1 MKHLSR
7 LAAFAVALA
16 SPILFAQ
23 STSISGTVNDPTGA
37 VIPGVKVSVE
47 NTATGLKRQEVSDNQ
62 GRYSFPQL
70 NPGTYKLSAQAAGFS
85 DVTIQGIQ
93 LQVNSPANLNV
104 TFDKLSSTKGEVV
117 LVEGGAIQVNTTDA
131 TLGNAIGTEA
141 IQQLPF
147 FARNVAG
154 LLAFQAGVT
163 NFGSNMVS
171 ATTGRD
177 DDRNGAVN
185 GGKSD
190 QANVTLDGI
199 DSNDQNGRTAFTSVL
214 RVTLDSVQ
222 EFRTTTTNA
231 NADQGRSSGAQISL
245 VTKGG
250 TNELHGSLY
259 EYHRNTVTSANSFFN
274 NSSGVARP
282 ALLINVFGGSLGGKI
297 PMTKNRA
304 FFFLNYEGRRDASA
318 TNISRVVPSD
328 LLRQGIV
335 QYTDPA
341 NPGKTVQVGP
351 DTIKNSIDP
360 LHLGPNPAVLKIFN
374 AYPHGNDTSLGDG
387 INFVGYRFTAP
398 VRSDQNTYIARF
410 DWNIDAA
417 GKHMIFWRG
426 NLQNDSA
433 NGTPQF
439 SGAQPNSVTLAN
451 NKGYGVSYTSIIRP
465 NFVSTTR
472 YGLTR
477 AGGET
482 SGIQST
488 PAVTFR
494 GLDSIN
500 GLSTGIAR
508 IVPVH
513 NITQD
518 FVWTKGAHEVKLGG
532 VLRFIS
538 NQSNNYANTYNSGL
552 TNASWLRGTGSD
564 LTPSYVPQKDSLTF
578 ADAMV
583 ALLGVVSQGTGNFH
597 YDVAGTLFGQGQPVK
612 RTFAN
617 QEYEWYVQDTWKIR
631 RDLTLSIGL
640 RHSLMPAV
648 YEANGQQISSS
659 IPLNDFFNKRQ
670 GLADQGLSQAGV
682 GKISYVVASGP
693 GGSQLYPDQ
702 MKNFAPRFALAY
714 SPSGDSGI
722 RRFLFGEKGRSSFR
736 AGWGMFYDLF
746 GQPLTSTA
754 DASAFGLA
762 SSLTNPAG
770 QLTSATAPRFTDFSA
785 VPTQL
790 VRAAPKGGFP
800 VAQPDNFAITNSID
814 NGIRA
819 PYTMNSNLSF
829 SREFGKGLLIQAS
842 YVGRQSRR
850 SLINRDLAMPTNPT
864 DTKSG
869 QTYFQA
875 ATQMMQ
881 YLLAKPSNVT
891 TPNWITA
898 MPKIPYFEN
907 LWTNAAYPKLGL
919 SATQVI
925 AADASYNE
933 FPVDFTSTLADID
946 EYCDP
951 DGSSFDSSSISSI
964 NTVGC
969 SNKGPNFQYSPQ
981 FSSLS
986 GWSSVGGGSYHS
998 AQLTVRKRFSQGL
1011 LMDINYTF
1019 GKSIDLASR
1028 SENAGSFSGF
1038 AINPYNLGQLKGVSN
1053 YDTKHLFN
1061 AFFVYELPVGRSKKF
1076 GSGMTRLG
1084 DILVGGWQLS
1094 GSWSQSS
1101 GLPTSPGNGR
1111 RWPTNWNITGFATP
1125 NGQLIPEVTNDKN
1138 GKSIGGPAGP
1148 NLWSN
1153 PAAALAA
1160 FQYTSPGQTGTRN
1173 TIRGDGQ
1180 FAINSGLSKRFVMP
1194 YSEKHSMQLR
1204 WETFNVTNTVRFDP
1218 NSANLSLTSGSNW
1231 GKLSSTLN
1239 KPREMQFAL
1248 RYDF

>member
-7 LAAFAVALA
+7 LAALAVALA
-16 SPILFAQ
+16 SPILFGQ
-23 STSISGTVNDPTGA
+23 STSISGVVTDPTGA
-37 VIPGVKVSVE
+37 VIPGARVAVE
-47 NTATGLKRQEVSDNQ
+47 NTATGLKRQELSDNQ
-62 GRYSFPQL
+62 GRYTFPQL
-70 NPGTYKLSAQAAGFS
+70 NPGTYKLSAQSAGFN
-85 DVTIQGIQ
+85 DVIVQGIQ
-93 LQVNSPANLNV
+93 LQVNSPASLNV
-104 TFDKLSSTKGEVV
+104 IFEKLSSTKGEVV
-117 LVEGGAIQVNTTDA
+117 MVEGGAIQVNTTDA
-131 TLGNAIGTEA
+131 TLGNAIGSQA
-141 IQQLPF
+141 IIEVPL

-163 NFGSNMVS
+163 QFGSNLQP
-171 ATTGRD
+171 T

-190 QANVTLDGI
+190 QANVTLDGL

-214 RVTLDSVQ
+214 RVSPEAIEQ
-222 EFRTTTTNA
+222 FRTTTINA

-245 VTKGG
+245 ITKSG
-250 TNELHGSLY
+250 TNEYHGSLY
-259 EYHRNTVTSANSFFN
+259 EYHRNTITSANDFFN
-274 NSSGVARP
+274 NSSGVPRP
-282 ALLINVFGGSLGGKI
+282 ALLINVFGGSLGGKL
-297 PMTKNRA
+297 PMSRNRA

-318 TNISRVVPSD
+318 TNVQRVVPSD

-335 QYTDPA
+335 QYTDPS
-341 NPGKTVQVGP
+341 NPGKLLQVGP
-351 DTIKNSIDP
+351 DVIKNMIDP
-360 LHLGPNPAVLKIFN
+360 LKIGPSVAALKIFN
-374 AYPHGNDTSLGDG
+374 LYPKGNDTSLGDG
-387 INFVGYRFTAP
+387 INFIGNRFTAP
-398 VRSDQNTYIARF
+398 VRGDQNTYTARF
-410 DWNIDAA
+410 DWNIDQG
-417 GKHMIFWRG
+417 GKHMLFWRG
-426 NLQNDSA
+426 NLQNDSS
-433 NGTPQF
+433 NGVPQF
-439 SGAQPNSVTLAN
+439 AGGQPNSVILAN
-451 NKGYGVSYTSIIRP
+451 NKGYGINYTAIIRP
-465 NFVSTTR
+465 NLISTTR

-482 SGIQST
+482 TGVQST

-494 GLDSIN
+494 NLNSIY
-500 GLSTGIAR
+500 GISTGVSR
-508 IVPVH
+508 IIPVH

-518 FVWTKGAHEVKLGG
+518 FVWTRGAHEVKLGG
-532 VLRFIS
+532 VMRFIS
-538 NQSNNYANTYNSGL
+538 NQSDNYANTYNSAS

-564 LTPSYVPQKDSLTF
+564 VTPKYVPQKDSLTF

-597 YDVAGTLFGQGQPVK
+597 YDVAGNLFAQGQPVK
-612 RTFAN
+612 RNFAN
-617 QEYEWYVQDTWKIR
+617 QEYEWYIQDTWKLR

-648 YEANGQQISSS
+648 YEANGQQISST

-670 GLADQGLSQAGV
+670 GLADKGLSQAGV
-682 GKISYVVASGP
+682 GSISYVLANGP

-714 SPSGDSGI
+714 SPSSDSGI
-722 RRFLFGEKGRSSFR
+722 RKFLFGEKGKSSFR
-736 AGWGMFYDLF
+736 VGWGMFYDLF
-746 GQPLTSTA
+746 GQPLTGTG

-770 QLTSATAPRFTDFSA
+770 QLTSATAPRFTDFA
-785 VPTQL
+785 TVPTQL

-800 VAQPDNFAITNSID
+800 VAQPNNFAITNSID
-814 NGIRA
+814 NAIRA
-819 PYTMNSNLSF
+819 PYTMNSNVSF
-829 SREFGKGLLIQAS
+829 SREFGKGWLVQAS

-864 DTKSG
+864 DPKSG

-881 YLLAKPSNVT
+881 YLLNKPSNVS
-891 TPNWITA
+891 TPNWIGA

-946 EYCDP
+946 QYCDSSGTSFA
-951 DGSSFDSSSISSI
+951 GSTIDTID
-964 NTVGC
+964 TVGC
-969 SNKGPNFQYSPQ
+969 SNQGPNFQYSSQ

-998 AQLTVRKRFSQGL
+998 GQLTIRKRFSQGL
-1011 LMDINYTF
+1011 LMDLNYTL
-1019 GKSIDLASR
+1019 GKSIDLGSR
-1028 SENAGSFSGF
+1028 SEGAGSFSGF
-1038 AINPYNLGQLKGVSN
+1038 AVNPYNLSQLKAVSN

-1061 AFFVYELPVGRSKKF
+1061 AYFVYDIPVGRGKKF
-1076 GSGMTRLG
+1076 GSSMTKLG
-1084 DILVGGWQLS
+1084 DLLVGGWQLS
-1094 GSWSQSS
+1094 GTWAQSS

-1125 NGQLIPEVTNDKN
+1125 NGLPIPEVTNDKN
-1138 GKSIGGPAGP
+1138 AKPVGGKGGP
-1148 NLWSN
+1148 NLWSD
-1153 PAAALAA
+1153 ASAALAA
-1160 FQYTSPGQTGTRN
+1160 FQFTSPGQTGTRN

-1180 FAINSGLSKRFVMP
+1180 FAINSGLSKRFIMP

-1218 NSANLSLTSGSNW
+1218 ASANHSLTSGTNW
-1231 GKLSSTLN
+1231 GKLSGILN
-1239 KPREMQFAL
+1239 RPREMQFAL